1 MNTISRLFTSALV
14 LCGTAA
20 WAQTSSVIRTQ
31 PEGELK
37 TYQRSGDAFY
47 AYYGEP
53 AMTDQNNTVINIV
66 TASDGKTV
74 YMKDPI
80 SQANAGTWI
89 KGSLGDDGKLHVPL
103 GQCVQYFNM
112 GYGWK
117 TVVLRMG
124 EYDDFV
130 GATYYIDDE
139 MQEVTF
145 TYSSDGNTITMDD
158 LGGTDAGGYPGAMY
172 ALVYTDDESFVGYAD
187 YHSVYT
193 PFTLTYTTLPD
204 GAEREDWTFTY
215 SNAKEGEYETLP
227 VAIEG
232 NNFYLGGLS
241 LHDRDA
247 AIVGTISPA
256 DGDDAN
262 QAATS
267 ENFGTAAADDATAA
281 LASGNFKV
289 SFPSDQYVGHHS
301 GFLLYAFGASY
312 ETKTFY
318 DEAWDETYT
327 THVMTPE
334 PTLDLYYD
342 AATRTLSPR
351 TDMALVLNM
360 GKANDY
366 GINYMSVSLDPKFE
380 APSSFNPQS
389 PDGITATTHPT
400 TSSPTYYDLNGRR
413 ASTPQ
418 SNGVTILRMQDGRTM
433 KVVKK

>member
-1 MNTISRLFTSALV
+1 MNTISRLFASALI
-14 LCGTAA
+14 LCSTAA
-20 WAQTSSVIRTQ
+20 AAQTFNVIRTQ

-37 TYQRSGDAFY
+37 TYLRSGDAFY

-66 TASDGKTV
+66 TAPDGKTV

-80 SQANAGTWI
+80 SQANAGTWV
-89 KGSLGDDGKLHVPL
+89 KGSLGEDGKIHVPL

-117 TVVLRMG
+117 TVVLRMA
-124 EYDDFV
+124 EYDDFM
-130 GATYYIDDE
+130 GATYYIDDD

-145 TYSSDGNTITMDD
+145 SYSADGSTITMDD

-172 ALVYTDDESFVGYAD
+172 SLVYTDDESFVGYAD

-193 PFTLTYTTLPD
+193 PFTMTYTTLPE
-204 GAEREDWTFTY
+204 GAEREEWTFTY
-215 SNAKEGEYETLP
+215 SNAQEGEFETLP
-227 VAIEG
+227 IAIDADKL
-232 NNFYLGGLS
+232 YIGGLS
-241 LHDRDA
+241 LHDPTA
-247 AIVGTISPA
+247 AIVGSI
-256 DGDDAN
+256 DGN
-262 QAATS
+262 R
-267 ENFGTAAADDATAA
+267 
-281 LASGNFKV
+281 V
-289 SFPSDQYVGHHS
+289 SFPSDQYVGHSS

-342 AATRTLSPR
+342 AATRTLTPA

-380 APSSFNPQS
+380 VSSDSHFAS
-389 PDGITATTHPT
+389 PDNITTPT
-400 TSSPTYYDLNGRR
+400 VPASPTYYDLNGRR
-413 ASTPQ
+413 IGTPN
-418 SNGVTILRMQDGRTM
+418 SNGVTILRMQDGKTM
-433 KVVKK
+433 KIIKR

>member
-1 MNTISRLFTSALV
+1 MNTILRLFASALI
-14 LCGTAA
+14 LCSTTAA
-20 WAQTSSVIRTQ
+20 AQKPSIIRTQ

-37 TYQRSGDAFY
+37 TYLRSGDAFF
-47 AYYGEP
+47 AYYGE
-53 AMTDQNNTVINIV
+53 ATMTDQNNTVIDIV
-66 TASDGKTV
+66 TAPDGKTV
-74 YMKDPI
+74 YMKNPI
-80 SQANAGTWI
+80 SQATAGTWI
-89 KGSLGDDGKLHVPL
+89 KGSLGDDGKIHMPL

-130 GATYYIDDE
+130 GATYYIDDD

-145 TYSSDGNTITMDD
+145 SYSADGSTITMDD
-158 LGGTDAGGYPGAMY
+158 LGGVDAGGYPGAMY
-172 ALVYTDDESFVGYAD
+172 ALVYTDDETFVGYAD

-193 PFTLTYTTLPD
+193 PFSMTYTTLPD
-204 GAEREDWTFTY
+204 GAKADDWTFTY
-215 SNAKEGEYETLP
+215 SNAQEGEYEKLP

-232 NNFYLGGLS
+232 DKFYLAGLS
-241 LHDRDA
+241 LHDPAA

-256 DGDDAN
+256 EDDG
-262 QAATS
+262 TS
-267 ENFGTAAADDATAA
+267 QDATTA
-281 LASGNFKV
+281 LTSGNFKV

-327 THVMTPE
+327 TNVMTPE

-380 APSSFNPQS
+380 APETFNPQS
-389 PDGITATTHPT
+389 PDGVTTTTFSPT
-400 TSSPTYYDLNGRR
+400 SPTYYDLNGRR
-413 ASTPQ
+413 LTSPT
-418 SNGVTILRMQDGRTM
+418 SNGATIIRMQDGKTM
-433 KVVKK
+433 KVIKK

>member
-1 MNTISRLFTSALV
+1 MNTISRLFASALI
-14 LCGTAA
+14 LCSTAA
-20 WAQTSSVIRTQ
+20 AAQTSSVIRTQ

-37 TYQRSGDAFY
+37 AYQRSGDAFY

-66 TASDGKTV
+66 TAPDGKTI

-80 SQANAGTWI
+80 SQANAGTWV
-89 KGSLGDDGKLHVPL
+89 KGSVGEDGKIHVPL

-145 TYSSDGNTITMDD
+145 SCSADGNTITMDD
-158 LGGTDAGGYPGAMY
+158 LGGVDAGGYPGAMY

-193 PFTLTYTTLPD
+193 PFNLTYTTLPD
-204 GAEREDWTFTY
+204 DAEREDWTFTY
-215 SNAKEGEYETLP
+215 SNGQEGEFEKLP

-232 NNFYLGGLS
+232 DKFYLAGLS
-241 LHDRDA
+241 LHDPDA
-247 AIVGTISPA
+247 AIVGTI
-256 DGDDAN
+256 GD
-262 QAATS
+262 S
-267 ENFGTAAADDATAA
+267 EST
-281 LASGNFKV
+281 GNFKV
-289 SFPSDQYVGHHS
+289 RFPSDQYVGHHS

-351 TDMALVLNM
+351 GDMALVLNM
-360 GKANDY
+360 GRANDY

-380 APSSFNPQS
+380 APDTFNPQS
-389 PDGITATTHPT
+389 PDGITTPSLSSTAT
-400 TSSPTYYDLNGRR
+400 TYYDLNGRR
-413 ASTPQ
+413 VGIPAT
-418 SNGVTILRMQDGRTM
+418 NGVTILRMQDGRTM
-433 KVVKK
+433 KVRGHN

>member
-1 MNTISRLFTSALV
+1 MNTILRLFASALI
-14 LCGTAA
+14 LCSTTAA
-20 WAQTSSVIRTQ
+20 AQKPSIIRTQ

-37 TYQRSGDAFY
+37 TYLRSGDAFY
-47 AYYGEP
+47 AYYGE
-53 AMTDQNNTVINIV
+53 ATMTDQNNTVIDIV
-66 TASDGKTV
+66 TAPDGNTV

-80 SQANAGTWI
+80 SQATAGTWI
-89 KGSLGDDGKLHVPL
+89 KGSLGDDGKIHMPL

-130 GATYYIDDE
+130 GATYYIDDD

-145 TYSSDGNTITMDD
+145 SYSADGSTITMDD
-158 LGGTDAGGYPGAMY
+158 LGGVDAGGYPGAMY

-193 PFTLTYTTLPD
+193 PFNMTYTTLPE
-204 GAEREDWTFTY
+204 GAESDEWTFTY
-215 SNAKEGEYETLP
+215 SNAQEGEYEKLP
-227 VAIEG
+227 AAIEG
-232 NNFYLGGLS
+232 DKFYLAGLS
-241 LHDRDA
+241 LHDPAA

-256 DGDDAN
+256 EDDG
-262 QAATS
+262 TS
-267 ENFGTAAADDATAA
+267 QDATAA

-327 THVMTPE
+327 TNVMTPE

-342 AATRTLSPR
+342 AATRTLAPR
-351 TDMALVLNM
+351 SDMALVLNM

-366 GINYMSVSLDPKFE
+366 DINYMSVSLDPKFE
-380 APSSFNPQS
+380 APETFNPQS
-389 PDGITATTHPT
+389 PDGVTTTTFSPT
-400 TSSPTYYDLNGRR
+400 YPTYYDLNGRR
-413 ASTPQ
+413 LTSPT
-418 SNGVTILRMQDGRTM
+418 SNGATIIRMQDSKTM
-433 KVVKK
+433 KVIKK

>member
-1 MNTISRLFTSALV
+1 MNTILRLFTSALI
-14 LCGTAA
+14 LCSTAA
-20 WAQTSSVIRTQ
+20 AAQTTSVIRTQ

-53 AMTDQNNTVINIV
+53 AMTDQDNTVINIV
-66 TASDGKTV
+66 TARDGKTV

-89 KGSLGDDGKLHVPL
+89 KGSLGDDGKIHMPL
-103 GQCVQYFNM
+103 GQCVQFFDM

-130 GATYYIDDE
+130 GATYYIDDD

-145 TYSSDGNTITMDD
+145 SYSADGSTITMDD
-158 LGGTDAGGYPGAMY
+158 LGGVDAGGYPGAMY

-193 PFTLTYTTLPD
+193 PFDMTYVTIPE
-204 GAEREDWTFTY
+204 GAESDDWTFTY
-215 SNAKEGEYETLP
+215 SNGQEGEYEKLP
-227 VAIEG
+227 AAIEG
-232 NNFYLGGLS
+232 DKFYLAGLS
-241 LHDRDA
+241 LHDPDA
-247 AIVGTISPA
+247 AIVGTI
-256 DGDDAN
+256 DY
-262 QAATS
+262 S
-267 ENFGTAAADDATAA
+267 ESTD
-281 LASGNFKV
+281 NFKV
-289 SFPSDQYVGHHS
+289 SFPSDQYVGHRS

-342 AATRTLSPR
+342 AATRTLAPR

-380 APSSFNPQS
+380 APSTFNPQS
-389 PDGITATTHPT
+389 PDGITTTTFYPT
-400 TSSPTYYDLNGRR
+400 YPTYYDLNGRR
-413 ASTPQ
+413 LTSPAT
-418 SNGVTILRMQDGRTM
+418 NGVTILRMQDGRTM
-433 KVVKK
+433 KVKPKH

>member
-1 MNTISRLFTSALV
+1 MNTISRLFASV
-14 LCGTAA
+14 LILCSTAA
-20 WAQTSSVIRTQ
+20 AAQKPSVIRTQ

-66 TASDGKTV
+66 TAPDGKTI

-80 SQANAGTWI
+80 SQANAGTWV
-89 KGSLGDDGKLHVPL
+89 KGTIGEDGRIHIPL

-130 GATYYIDDE
+130 GATYYIDDD

-145 TYSSDGNTITMDD
+145 SYSADGNTITMDD

-172 ALVYTDDESFVGYAD
+172 ALVYTDDDSFVGYAD

-193 PFTLTYTTLPD
+193 PFDMTYATLPE

-215 SNAKEGEYETLP
+215 SNAQEGEYETLP

-241 LHDRDA
+241 LHDPDA
-247 AIVGTISPA
+247 AIVGTIITA
-256 DGDDAN
+256 DEDSSASNDSN
-262 QAATS
+262 
-267 ENFGTAAADDATAA
+267 AAAASRFNAA
-281 LASGNFKV
+281 AYGNIKV

-327 THVMTPE
+327 TNVMTPE

-342 AATRTLSPR
+342 AATRTLAPA

-366 GINYMSVSLDPKFE
+366 GINYMSVSLDPNFE
-380 APSSFNPQS
+380 APADTHFPTDTN
-389 PDGITATTHPT
+389 PDGITSATA
-400 TSSPTYYDLNGRR
+400 TSTSPTYYDLNGRR
-413 ASTPQ
+413 LTSPA
-418 SNGVTILRMQDGRTM
+418 SNGVTIIRKQDGKSRTAI
-433 KVVKK
+433 KRIGK

>member
-1 MNTISRLFTSALV
+1 MNIISRLFASALI
-14 LCGTAA
+14 LCSTAA
-20 WAQTSSVIRTQ
+20 TAQTTDVIRTQ

-37 TYQRSGDAFY
+37 TYLRSGDAFF

-53 AMTDQNNTVINIV
+53 TMTDQGNTVIDIV
-66 TASDGKTV
+66 TAPDGKTV

-80 SQANAGTWI
+80 SQATAGTWI
-89 KGSLGDDGKLHVPL
+89 KGSLGDDGKLHMPL
-103 GQCVQYFNM
+103 GQCVQYFDM

-124 EYDDFV
+124 EYDDFE
-130 GATYYIDDE
+130 GATYYIDNE

-145 TYSSDGNTITMDD
+145 TYSADPSTGSGQATITMDD

-187 YHSVYT
+187 YHSVYA

-204 GAEREDWTFTY
+204 GAESDDWTFTY
-215 SNAKEGEYETLP
+215 SNGQEGEFEKLP
-227 VAIEG
+227 VDIKG
-232 NNFYLGGLS
+232 DKFYLAGLS
-241 LHDRDA
+241 LHDPDA
-247 AIVGTISPA
+247 AIVGTIAPA
-256 DGDDAN
+256 DAEETN
-262 QAATS
+262 FETAT
-267 ENFGTAAADDATAA
+267 ADAA

-318 DEAWDETYT
+318 DEVWNETYT

-342 AATRTLSPR
+342 ATTRTLSPR
-351 TDMALVLNM
+351 GDMALVLNM
-360 GKANDY
+360 GRANDY

-380 APSSFNPQS
+380 APANFNPQE
-389 PDGITATTHPT
+389 PDGITTTPLSPT
-400 TSSPTYYDLNGRR
+400 LPTYYDLNGRR
-413 ASTPQ
+413 VGTPAP
-418 SNGVTILRMQDGRTM
+418 NGVTILRMQDGKTM